1 MKANRLAK
9 LSLLTALALIIF
21 VIELRIDIIP
31 IPGAKLGLAN
41 IITVYAVYKY
51 SAKESFLIVIARVL
65 LGSLFSGNVS
75 ALMYSI
81 TGALFCLAGMLLVKK
96 IVPMKYIWLSSIIGA
111 LLHNTGQMIVAV
123 SVMRSFAV
131 LSVYPFLIITGCIA
145 GAFTGL
151 CAQFLISRKHLEKD
165 DKS

>member
-1 MKANRLAK
+1 MEANRLAR

-51 SAKESFLIVIARVL
+51 SAKETFLIVIARVL

-81 TGALFCLAGMLLVKK
+81 TGAFFCLAGMLLVKK
-96 IVPMKYIWLSSIIGA
+96 KVPMKYIWLSSIIGA
-111 LLHNTGQMIVAV
+111 LLHNTGQMTVAV

-151 CAQFLISRKHLEKD
+151 CAQFLIRRKLPEKG